1 MSGLE
6 VPKGSSHATSPSA
19 ALPGGSCPPRARLG
33 SQEHLVLPWEVG
45 GVQL

>member
-19 ALPGGSCPPRARLG
+19 ALPGASCPPRARLG